1 MKKVDRKKRS
11 WRVVRTPT
19 REQKTIP
26 VLTKGL
32 QLSED
37 PELTDLA
44 CVSVVDGFIVYSNLW
59 RKDWAL
65 GLYSSQLV
73 DNIITTAAAS
83 VPVCAE

>member
-1 MKKVDRKKRS
+1 VKKVDRKKRS
-11 WRVVRTPT
+11 WRVVKTPT

-32 QLSED
+32 QLGED

-44 CVSVVDGFIVYSNLW
+44 CVSVVDGFIVFSGLW

-65 GLYSSQLV
+65 ELYASQVV
-73 DNIITTAAAS
+73 DNVATTAAAS
-83 VPVCAE
+83 IPECTA

>member
-11 WRVVRTPT
+11 WRVVKTPT

-44 CVSVVDGFIVYSNLW
+44 CVSVVDGFIVFSGLW

-65 GLYSSQLV
+65 ELYSSQVV
-73 DNIITTAAAS
+73 DNVATTAAAS
-83 VPVCAE
+83 IPECAA

>member
-37 PELTDLA
+37 PELTDLS
-44 CVSVVDGFIVYSNLW
+44 CVSTVDGFTVYSGLF

-73 DNIITTAAAS
+73 DNIATTAAS
-83 VPVCAE
+83 VLPECAA

>member
-44 CVSVVDGFIVYSNLW
+44 CVSVVDGFIVFSGLW

-65 GLYSSQLV
+65 ELYNSQVV
-73 DNIITTAAAS
+73 DNVATTAAAS
-83 VPVCAE
+83 IPECAA

>member
-1 MKKVDRKKRS
+1 MKRVDRKKRS

-32 QLSED
+32 QLGED
-37 PELTDLA
+37 PELTELA
-44 CVSVVDGFIVYSNLW
+44 CVSATDGFIVFSGLW

-65 GLYSSQLV
+65 GLYASQVV
-73 DNIITTAAAS
+73 DNVVTTAAAS
-83 VPVCAE
+83 IPECSA